1 MYTMGVD
8 IGSASSKAVI
18 LKDGK
23 DVLAAEVVQVGT
35 GSTGPKKAMEMAF
48 EKSGVK
54 EEEIDFIIATG
65 YGRFS
70 LEDAD
75 KQMSAAM
82 QKVFTIWY
90 PLHVPSLISAVRMRK
105 RSDWITRVV
114 LSSFL

>member
-70 LEDAD
+70 LEA
-75 KQMSAAM
+75 
-82 QKVFTIWY
+82 
-90 PLHVPSLISAVRMRK
+90 
-105 RSDWITRVV
+105 
-114 LSSFL
+114 SSQIVGFVAQFSHGFIYLLNGFLR